1 MKQVSVANQHRI
13 LDCAGHR
20 VTVFIVPLI
29 DLDEEHPAAVIVW
42 GKSTEC
48 GVFFNVVQVA
58 ETRHLVL
65 HLVPEACL
73 VETPASGVQRAC
85 TSDKYGIVRL

>member
-1 MKQVSVANQHRI
+1 M
-13 LDCAGHR
+13 
-20 VTVFIVPLI
+20 TVFIVPLI
-29 DLDEEHPAAVIVW
+29 DLGEEHPAAVIVW

-48 GVFFNVVQVA
+48 GVIFDVVQVA

-73 VETPASGVQRAC
+73 VEMPASGLRSTARVHVHEYSGYQDSNQ
-85 TSDKYGIVRL
+85 TSQNRS

>member
-1 MKQVSVANQHRI
+1 M
-13 LDCAGHR
+13 
-20 VTVFIVPLI
+20 TVFIVSLI
-29 DLDEEHPAAVIVW
+29 DLGEEHPAAVIVW

-73 VETPASGVQRAC
+73 VETPASGVQRARARVVLALKIA
-85 TSDKYGIVRL
+85 TKLLGIVHNKISQT